1 MDIIIKFI
9 MFHILIL
16 VAVTQIYVYTIGL
29 DIYTLCTLPG
39 VYINKNNR
47 SVSIYIN

>member
-1 MDIIIKFI
+1 
-9 MFHILIL
+9 MFYIFIL
-16 VAVTQIYVYTIGL
+16 VVLTQIYVYTIGL